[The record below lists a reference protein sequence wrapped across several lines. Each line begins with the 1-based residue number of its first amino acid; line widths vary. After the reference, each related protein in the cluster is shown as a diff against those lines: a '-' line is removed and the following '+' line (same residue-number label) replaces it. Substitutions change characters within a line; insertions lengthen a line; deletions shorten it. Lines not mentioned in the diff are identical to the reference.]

1 MQDNKIEICGVLISV
16 KPNFSQ
22 EVESQLLAMPGVDVH
37 LVTPEH
43 RLIVTVERVGEASL
57 SDSLSAFNAIPNVL
71 SANLIYEH
79 AE

>member
-1 MQDNKIEICGVLISV
+1 MQDNKIEICGVLVSA

-22 EVESQLLAMPGVDVH
+22 EVESKLLAMPGVDVH
-37 LVTPEH
+37 MVTPED
-43 RLIVTVERVGEASL
+43 RLIVTVERVGGASL
-57 SDSLSAFNAIPNVL
+57 ADSLSAFNAIPNVL